1 MSLKKLCISNEGI
14 INRYCSTKGEVYLT
28 RSRLRIFKTA
38 EILNLKCD
46 VGVLLLD
53 LEEQGFKLVVYAGN
67 AFDVLMRKSQCFKID
82 DMQFFLDRS

>member
-1 MSLKKLCISNEGI
+1 MFFE
-14 INRYCSTKGEVYLT
+14 NRFHLIKAVNG
-28 RSRLRIFKTA
+28 RLEMT
-38 EILNLKCD
+38 KCD